1 VAVGATVPQCA
12 IALFRS
18 VYYERLTVGDT
29 VHLGNLIDA
38 TIAVE
43 LQPDQLRRYRVLP
56 RYSRMLWSTSSIVI
70 AGAQPVAIRL

>member
-1 VAVGATVPQCA
+1 MAVGATVPQCA

-18 VYYERLTVGDT
+18 VYERLTVGDT

-43 LQPDQLRRYRVLP
+43 LQPDQLRRYRALP